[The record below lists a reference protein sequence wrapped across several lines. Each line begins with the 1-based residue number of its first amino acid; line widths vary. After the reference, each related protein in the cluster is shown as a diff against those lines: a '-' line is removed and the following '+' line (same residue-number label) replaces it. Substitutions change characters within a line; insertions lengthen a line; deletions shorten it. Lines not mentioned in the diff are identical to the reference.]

1 MSLINK
7 MLQDLDARGSQSGAA
22 LQPEIKP
29 VLAAE
34 RQLPVKQIAIA
45 AIVLVVAL
53 AISAWF
59 WIRKPGPAAP
69 LAAGVPPASATVTA
83 PMIPLPASKA
93 GVQAAPEPPTAT
105 TAQTSA
111 PKAATADAAAAS
123 SAATSEATQGA
134 PEAKV
139 VKRASGP
146 ANVKQAKADALPP
159 AASAAV
165 PAASGGREMTST
177 QRAESLYRN
186 AMARLDEGRVSA
198 AMDGLEQ
205 TLKLNPSH
213 DGARQSLASLLI
225 EAGRPDDAMRQ
236 LEQGLA
242 ADPAQPSMAMLLAR
256 MQIERGQS
264 GVPTLIRTLPSAA
277 GNGDYHAFLGGA
289 LQRDGRHREAVEQYA
304 AALRTNPE
312 HGVWLMGAGI
322 SLHAEQRNAEALT
335 AFERAKASGML
346 NAPLMAFVERKL
358 QQLAP

>member
-7 MLQDLDARGSQSGAA
+7 MLQDLDARGSQSGAS

-34 RQLPVKQIAIA
+34 RQLPVKQIAIGA
-45 AIVLVVAL
+45 AVLVVAL

-59 WIRKPGPAAP
+59 WIRKPGPAAQI
-69 LAAGVPPASATVTA
+69 ATGTPPASATVTA

-93 GVQAAPEPPTAT
+93 GGQAAPEAPKASTVQA
-105 TAQTSA
+105 SA
-111 PKAATADAAAAS
+111 PKAAPAEAATPAAAS
-123 SAATSEATQGA
+123 PGAAAVAS
-134 PEAKV
+134 EAKV
-139 VKRASGP
+139 AQRATAPAKVKP
-146 ANVKQAKADALPP
+146 AKADAPSLATSV
-159 AASAAV
+159 AA
-165 PAASGGREMTST
+165 PAASGGREMTSA
-177 QRAESLYRN
+177 QRAESTYRN

-264 GVPTLIRTLPSAA
+264 GVPTLMRTLPSAA

-322 SLHAEQRNAEALT
+322 SLQAEQRNAEALT

-346 NAPLMAFVERKL
+346 NASLMVFVDRKL

>member
-34 RQLPVKQIAIA
+34 RQLPVKQIAIGA
-45 AIVLVVAL
+45 VVLVVAL

-93 GVQAAPEPPTAT
+93 GGQAAPEPPTAT
-105 TAQTSA
+105 TAQTAA
-111 PKAATADAAAAS
+111 PKAATADTVTA
-123 SAATSEATQGA
+123 SAATPEATPAA
-134 PEAKV
+134 PEVKV
-139 VKRASGP
+139 VKRANATSK
-146 ANVKQAKADALPP
+146 VKQVKADALPP
-159 AASAAV
+159 TVSAAV
-165 PAASGGREMTST
+165 PAGSGGREMTSA

-264 GVPTLIRTLPSAA
+264 GVPTLMRTLPSAA

-312 HGVWLMGAGI
+312 HGIWLMGAGI
-322 SLHAEQRNAEALT
+322 SLHAEQRNADALT

-346 NAPLMAFVERKL
+346 NASLMAFVERKL
-358 QQLAP
+358 QQLVP